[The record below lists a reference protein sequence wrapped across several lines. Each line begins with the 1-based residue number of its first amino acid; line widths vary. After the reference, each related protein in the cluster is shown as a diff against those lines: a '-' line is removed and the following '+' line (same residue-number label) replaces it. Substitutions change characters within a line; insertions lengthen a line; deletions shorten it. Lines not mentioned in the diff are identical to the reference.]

1 MPRAPSPEARDT
13 RLERVAAEVRARRKT
28 LGLTQTELAELA
40 GTSARFVHTLENAK
54 GTVRLDKVL
63 DVLSVIGL
71 ELHVGVPSSKPPSTH
86 GQPMDEQ
93 QPDRR

>member
-1 MPRAPSPEARDT
+1 MPRPPGPEAGDT
-13 RLERVAAEVRARRKT
+13 RLDGLAGEVRARRKA
-28 LGLTQTELAELA
+28 LGLTQTELADLA

-71 ELHVGVPSSKPPSTH
+71 DLAVALNSSKPPSTD

>member
-1 MPRAPSPEARDT
+1 MPRAARSEADDT
-13 RLERVAAEVRARRKT
+13 RLKRLAAEVRARRKT

-71 ELHVGVPSSKPPSTH
+71 ELHVDVPSGKPPWTDD
-86 GQPMDEQ
+86 QPMEE